1 MESPTRNY
9 VPRGNLGKIPATGTL
24 GIVQRQ
30 PCQRSLGLLNEIGY
44 PGCRGVPFERSSKA
58 DSLQSRCLAFAI
70 REFGRIWKSL
80 GRARDLMWRGGEAT
94 KLGPAAAG
102 APGGRCPPLSALP
115 SLLLYC
121 G

>member
-1 MESPTRNY
+1 MVFRRGDK
-9 VPRGNLGKIPATGTL
+9 VPRRNLCHIPATGTL

-44 PGCRGVPFERSSKA
+44 PGCRGVPIERSSKA

-80 GRARDLMWRGGEAT
+80 GRARDLMWRVDDAT
-94 KLGPAAAG
+94 KLAPAVAG
-102 APGGRCPPLSALP
+102 ARGARSHDLCTRP
-115 SLLLYC
+115 S
-121 G
+121 